1 MRNEMRA
8 SVQTGRV
15 AVEAR
20 QRRMN
25 AEMGQQQA
33 AHTSGVASA
42 STEWQHTA
50 AAACVWCAVA
60 DLHAVFRFDV

>member
-20 QRRMN
+20 QRGMN
-25 AEMGQQQA
+25 AEMGQQRPLTLRVWR
-33 AHTSGVASA
+33 AHR
-42 STEWQHTA
+42 TEWQHTA